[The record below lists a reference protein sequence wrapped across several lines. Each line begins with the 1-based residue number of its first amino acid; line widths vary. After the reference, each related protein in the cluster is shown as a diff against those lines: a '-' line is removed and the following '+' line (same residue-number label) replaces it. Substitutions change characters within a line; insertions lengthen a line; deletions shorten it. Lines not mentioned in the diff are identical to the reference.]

1 MRKNHPTVDEQSI
14 DDLVAGQ
21 LSRERYR
28 EVICALNADPRK
40 WRDCALAFLEDQA
53 LRAELRELA
62 KGTINWGNDSSSPSA
77 NVPNSQVNTVAN
89 TNGSLQAGGL
99 QVGGLQAGGLQAGG
113 LQAGGQGPANLYR
126 AAEEVA
132 AAIDPVSKS
141 GRAADAWPRI
151 GSKLLSTAAL
161 LMVSF
166 TVGWLGSELLAER
179 ERMAAPE
186 VGSVADNNSALAPT
200 TRLPSVTQSLPIQP
214 QYVRGQTGQFM
225 PLDHEIPQSI
235 RELERRGRVHL
246 ESQEGLVPQRM
257 SDGTTVFIP
266 VQEVRVI
273 PATLSF

>member
-1 MRKNHPTVDEQSI
+1 MRSDDPTVDEQSI

-21 LSRERYR
+21 LTRERYR
-28 EVICALNADPRK
+28 EVIRALDAEPSK

-62 KGTINWGNDSSSPSA
+62 KGTIDWRGDPLNQPVHQL
-77 NVPNSQVNTVAN
+77 VPVHLPVPIHQPVQ
-89 TNGSLQAGGL
+89 TNGSLKA
-99 QVGGLQAGGLQAGG
+99 
-113 LQAGGQGPANLYR
+113 ANSGNSDAARAVASGTATTSAMVAVATQER
-126 AAEEVA
+126 AAYA
-132 AAIDPVSKS
+132 L
-141 GRAADAWPRI
+141 PRF
-151 GSKLLSTAAL
+151 SSHLFSTAAL

-179 ERMAAPE
+179 ER
-186 VGSVADNNSALAPT
+186 VAVPKIGTVANSNSASAPASRSPNAA
-200 TRLPSVTQSLPIQP
+200 RLLPMQPPPMQP
-214 QYVRGQTGQFM
+214 QFVLEQPGQFM

-235 RELERRGRVHL
+235 RELERRGRVHV

-257 SDGTTVFIP
+257 SDGSTVFIP